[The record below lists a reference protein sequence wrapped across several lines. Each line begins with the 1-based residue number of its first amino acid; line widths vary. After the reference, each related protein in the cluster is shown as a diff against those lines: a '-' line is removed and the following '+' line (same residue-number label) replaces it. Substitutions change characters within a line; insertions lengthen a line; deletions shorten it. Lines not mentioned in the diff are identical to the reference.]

1 MNGTNSPLRVFLVD
15 DELLALKRLSRLLQA
30 TGRVEIAGSTTDPE
44 IALDYLSKET
54 VDALFL
60 DIQMPGLNG
69 FEMIARLQVQPLII
83 FTTAFDQY
91 ALRAFEV
98 NSIDYLLKPIE
109 ADQLDRALTKLE
121 RLRGSAP
128 HPDIRQVVE
137 ELAAA
142 LRNKHSDFPDR
153 IASRV
158 GERVMFIELQRIT
171 HFTAKDKLTY
181 AVAADKSYVIDSSIA
196 ELEQKLDPKK
206 FIRIHRSTLLNL
218 DYVHEIHSWFGGG
231 VVVRLKDDKRT
242 ELPVARD
249 RVRALK
255 QRLGF

>member
-1 MNGTNSPLRVFLVD
+1 MSGTNSPLRVFLVD
-15 DELLALKRLSRLLQA
+15 DEMLALKRLSRLLQA
-30 TGRVEIAGSTTDPE
+30 TGRVEIAGSATDPE
-44 IALDYLSKET
+44 AALDYLSKET

-69 FEMIARLQVQPLII
+69 FEMIARMESQPLII

-109 ADQLDRALTKLE
+109 AEHLDRALTKLE

-128 HPDIRQVVE
+128 RPEIRQVVE

-142 LRNKHSDFPDR
+142 LRNKQSDFPDR

-158 GERVMFIELQRIT
+158 GERVLFIELQRIT

-181 AVAADKSYVIDSSIA
+181 AVATDKSYVIDSSIA

-218 DYVHEIHSWFGGG
+218 DYVHEVHSWFGGG
-231 VVVRLKDDKRT
+231 VVVRLKDEKHT
-242 ELPVARD
+242 ELAVARD